1 MEVGKNEDPSHLMP
15 HIRRMLVHQR
25 RRRIAPKQ
33 LRYNEQANL
42 LLAFESLL
50 EDIVPAAVRHEID
63 DAAAV
68 Q

>member
-1 MEVGKNEDPSHLMP
+1 
-15 HIRRMLVHQR
+15 MLIHQR
-25 RRRIAPKQ
+25 RHRIAPKQ
-33 LRYNEQANL
+33 LRYNQQENL

-50 EDIVPAAVRHEID
+50 EDMVPAAVRHEVD